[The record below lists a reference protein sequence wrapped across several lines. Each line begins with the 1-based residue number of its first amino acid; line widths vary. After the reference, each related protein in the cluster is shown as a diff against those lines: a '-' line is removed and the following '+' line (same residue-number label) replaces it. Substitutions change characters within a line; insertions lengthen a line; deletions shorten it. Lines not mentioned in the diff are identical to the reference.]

1 MPFTILPSDR
11 MFPGHEHVDLDEP
24 CSRCGRSM
32 AESDDVPLL
41 LWRANGDM
49 WRFCPACAGWDR
61 SDASPVPEDPAD
73 GG

>member
-1 MPFTILPSDR
+1 
-11 MFPGHEHVDLDEP
+11 
-24 CSRCGRSM
+24 M

-61 SDASPVPEDPAD
+61 RDAGPDAEDPAD
-73 GG
+73 GC